1 MSKITLNI
9 GLNVGAT
16 EPQNQL
22 SATLA
27 ALVAAGFV
35 VTDTRI
41 ASGEWQGVTERTLVA
56 VVLPPVHI
64 DAKLARLCVMLNQ
77 DAVAYYVEEFGAF
90 RLVFPDGAVNAGDRD
105 LFQHIGFYLPIHKGK
120 RYPCGSQWSIG
131 FHEGDR
137 KPEQSCAFFEHVSG
151 EDSRTG
157 GLWIEANELR
167 DYDGVTSLPLAV
179 VARLRGLG
187 VVVDDGYDEA

>member
-9 GLNVGAT
+9 GLNVGLT

-56 VVLPPVHI
+56 VVEDVGNWVSLGG
-64 DAKLARLCVMLNQ
+64 LCNTLKQ
-77 DAVAYYVEEFGAF
+77 DAIATHDDYADTYI
-90 RLVFPDGAVNAGDRD
+90 LHFPDGGLRAGSVES
-105 LFQHIGFYLPIHKGK
+105 FQHIWF
-120 RYPCGSQWSIG
+120 
-131 FHEGDR
+131 
-137 KPEQSCAFFEHVSG
+137 
-151 EDSRTG
+151 
-157 GLWIEANELR
+157 
-167 DYDGVTSLPLAV
+167 
-179 VARLRGLG
+179 
-187 VVVDDGYDEA
+187 

>member
-41 ASGEWQGVTERTLVA
+41 TTGEWQGITERTLVA
-56 VVLPPVHI
+56 VVAPTHHI
-64 DAKLARLCVMLNQ
+64 DTKLAALCTTLNQ
-77 DAVAYYVEEFGAF
+77 EAIAYFVEEFGLCLLA
-90 RLVFPDGAVNAGDRD
+90 FPDGTLKAGSVNH
-105 LFQHIGFYLPIHKGK
+105 FNHIGFYLPAHKGK
-120 RYPCGSQWSIG
+120 RYSCGSQWSIG
-131 FHEGDR
+131 FYADER
-137 KPEQSCAFFEHVSG
+137 SPEAASGFFEHVSG
-151 EDSRTG
+151 EDSRCG
-157 GLWIEANELR
+157 GLWITDGELR
-167 DYDGVTSLPLAV
+167 DYDGVASLPLAV

-187 VVVDDGYDEA
+187 VVVDDTYDEA

>member
-56 VVLPPVHI
+56 VVHRVKQTTCALG
-64 DAKLARLCVMLNQ
+64 KLCASLSQ
-77 DAVAYYVEEFGAF
+77 DAIAFHDAVGEDYLLVDATGDLSAGSVEFF
-90 RLVFPDGAVNAGDRD
+90 H
-105 LFQHIGFYLPIHKGK
+105 HIGFSSAQP
-120 RYPCGSQWSIG
+120 
-131 FHEGDR
+131 
-137 KPEQSCAFFEHVSG
+137 
-151 EDSRTG
+151 
-157 GLWIEANELR
+157 
-167 DYDGVTSLPLAV
+167 
-179 VARLRGLG
+179 
-187 VVVDDGYDEA
+187 

>member
-41 ASGEWQGVTERTLVA
+41 VTGEWQGVTERTLIA
-56 VVLPPVHI
+56 VVHRVKQFTYELS
-64 DAKLARLCVMLNQ
+64 LLCRSLNQ
-77 DAVAYYVEEFGAF
+77 DAIAF
-90 RLVFPDGAVNAGDRD
+90 HDPEANEYCLVNAHGDISAGDRER
-105 LFQHIGFYLPIHKGK
+105 FNHIQPK
-120 RYPCGSQWSIG
+120 
-131 FHEGDR
+131 D
-137 KPEQSCAFFEHVSG
+137 
-151 EDSRTG
+151 
-157 GLWIEANELR
+157 
-167 DYDGVTSLPLAV
+167 
-179 VARLRGLG
+179 
-187 VVVDDGYDEA
+187 

>member
-56 VVLPPVHI
+56 VVEDVGNWVSLGG
-64 DAKLARLCVMLNQ
+64 LCNTLKQ
-77 DAVAYYVEEFGAF
+77 DAIATHDDYADAYT
-90 RLVFPDGAVNAGDRD
+90 LHFPDGVRSAGSVEF
-105 LFQHIGFYLPIHKGK
+105 FQHIG
-120 RYPCGSQWSIG
+120 
-131 FHEGDR
+131 
-137 KPEQSCAFFEHVSG
+137 
-151 EDSRTG
+151 
-157 GLWIEANELR
+157 
-167 DYDGVTSLPLAV
+167 SL
-179 VARLRGLG
+179 
-187 VVVDDGYDEA
+187 E

>member
-56 VVLPPVHI
+56 VVHRVSDVANPLR
-64 DAKLARLCVMLNQ
+64 AMLAQLHQ
-77 DAVAYYVEEFGAF
+77 DAIAYYLHDERGYYLALPNDTQQSDAPE
-90 RLVFPDGAVNAGDRD
+90 
-105 LFQHIGFYLPIHKGK
+105 LFQHIGFSSAQP
-120 RYPCGSQWSIG
+120 
-131 FHEGDR
+131 
-137 KPEQSCAFFEHVSG
+137 
-151 EDSRTG
+151 
-157 GLWIEANELR
+157 
-167 DYDGVTSLPLAV
+167 
-179 VARLRGLG
+179 
-187 VVVDDGYDEA
+187 

>member
-56 VVLPPVHI
+56 VVLPLVHI
-64 DAKLARLCVMLNQ
+64 DAKLAGLCVMLNQ

-105 LFQHIGFYLPIHKGK
+105 LFQHIGTIK
-120 RYPCGSQWSIG
+120 RDTENARAPAPSPVEHRANLTIIWNRADVRSQWP
-131 FHEGDR
+131 DATDA
-137 KPEQSCAFFEHVSG
+137 QCAAVFDYLE
-151 EDSRTG
+151 RTFD
-157 GLWIEANELR
+157 ANI
-167 DYDGVTSLPLAV
+167 GVTWDV
-179 VARLRGLG
+179 I
-187 VVVDDGYDEA
+187 DDACIEVKKA